1 MRLNKEDI
9 VLDVG
14 EKIMAR
20 NLTTITGAQ
29 VAVPAPNDIV
39 HLQFRRFAGCPI
51 CSLHLREVAR
61 RRDEIAGAGITE
73 VVVFHSAA
81 DALRRYQADLPF
93 AVVADPDR
101 KLYKQFG
108 VESSIR
114 AVLDPRAW
122 GAAARGLLRTRSLTG
137 AVGRGEDH
145 MGKPADFLIGPD
157 GRVLARKYGVHAD
170 DQWSVEELL
179 GLVTA

>member
-14 EKIMAR
+14 EKIIAR

-114 AVLDPRAW
+114 ERGAPRPAVSCAL
-122 GAAARGLLRTRSLTG
+122 
-137 AVGRGEDH
+137 GR
-145 MGKPADFLIGPD
+145 
-157 GRVLARKYGVHAD
+157 
-170 DQWSVEELL
+170 
-179 GLVTA
+179 